1 MAHIHINC
9 PDKYKEE
16 LQARAAKKGMTLTK
30 YLLAGAELVELV
42 ETSYSIKTK

>member
-42 ETSYSIKTK
+42 ETSYTLKTK